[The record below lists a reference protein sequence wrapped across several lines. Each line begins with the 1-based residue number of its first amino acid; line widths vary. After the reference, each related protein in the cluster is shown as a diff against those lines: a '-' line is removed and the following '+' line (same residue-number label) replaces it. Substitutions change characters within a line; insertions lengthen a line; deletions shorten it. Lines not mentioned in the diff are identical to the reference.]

1 MLYSMKSLLLQKMGQ
16 RLKLKEAKLLLDS
29 IKSTQSNTQD
39 LEIKVV
45 DMLDEVKHNILL
57 TSYH

>member
-1 MLYSMKSLLLQKMGQ
+1 MGQ
-16 RLKLKEAKLLLDS
+16 RLKLKESKLLLDS

-45 DMLDEVKHNILL
+45 DMLDEVRHNILL